1 MQLPSISDLVN
12 LFRAFLFKEME
23 PGARYT
29 WFWSN
34 EDTTVATFPST
45 SRAKPA
51 IARRT
56 QVVWASFIAA
66 MSIAIG
72 LLSLD
77 SRSMTTRGFPLTNLR
92 DLDEVNAAGHDSLFD
107 LATPLDNRRWTGIV
121 IHHLGA
127 TFGTPETV
135 HRQHLG
141 FGYQGLG
148 YHFLIGNGNGL
159 ADGEIHAGYRWDYQL
174 PGAHVI
180 GPEGDLHN
188 GHSIGICLVGNG
200 DRRPFT
206 DQQMA
211 QLIRL
216 VQRLQQ
222 ELGIPGTSVRLHGD
236 LAPGI
241 NSPGRYFEYSRL
253 AEQLLDVAR

>member
-1 MQLPSISDLVN
+1 
-12 LFRAFLFKEME
+12 
-23 PGARYT
+23 
-29 WFWSN
+29 
-34 EDTTVATFPST
+34 
-45 SRAKPA
+45 
-51 IARRT
+51 
-56 QVVWASFIAA
+56 
-66 MSIAIG
+66 MSLSIG

-77 SRSMTTRGFPLTNLR
+77 TRSMATRGFPLTNLR
-92 DLDEVNAAGHDSLFD
+92 DFDDVADTGHDSLFD
-107 LATPLDNRRWTGIV
+107 LATPLDKSRWTGIV

-159 ADGEIHAGYRWDYQL
+159 GDGEVHAGYRWDYQL

-180 GPEGDLHN
+180 GAEGVHHN

-200 DRRPFT
+200 ERRPFS
-206 DQQMA
+206 DQQMT

-222 ELGIPGTSVRLHGD
+222 ELGISATSIRLHGD
-236 LAPGI
+236 LAPGT
-241 NSPGRYFEYSRL
+241 NSPGRYFESSRL
-253 AEQLLDVAR
+253 AEQLLDITR